1 MVAVY
6 FNTTAFTLNSPG
18 TFGTSPRNPLRG
30 PGLFNLDWSVQKS
43 FGENH
48 KTSIRAD
55 FFNVFNNVH
64 LNAPGANV
72 SSASTFGKITAAGD
86 PRIVQV
92 ALRYQF

>member
-1 MVAVY
+1 MA
-6 FNTTAFTLNSPG
+6 AFTPNAPG
-18 TFGTSPRNPLRG
+18 TFGSSPRNVLRG

-43 FGENH
+43 FGEKH
-48 KTSIRAD
+48 KTSLRAD
-55 FFNVFNNVH
+55 FFNLFNNVH

-72 SSASTFGKITAAGD
+72 SSASTFGVITSAGD